1 MNVSW
6 PYYHYLNIN
15 SITLELLGTHDF
27 HASAYHEFTSITWVC
42 YMGMLAI
49 VELTRPIGYWN
60 HVGTYGL
67 NLSAEFGNSAL
78 VKGGRE

>member
-1 MNVSW
+1 
-6 PYYHYLNIN
+6 
-15 SITLELLGTHDF
+15 
-27 HASAYHEFTSITWVC
+27 
-42 YMGMLAI
+42 MGMLAI